1 MMTRFSKIGFILATA
16 GSAIGLGGIWKF
28 PYMVGE
34 SGGGAFVLIFIIAFL
49 VFGLSVFI
57 AEMILG
63 RASERDCFSAFETL
77 APKGHKYLK
86 YGGIM
91 VFSGLVIFSFYVV
104 VLGWLTHYMMLSL
117 IGLPKT
123 LEATQNLWGNF
134 VSTQVGY
141 QLLWHF
147 VIVALCAYVLN
158 QGVKKGIE
166 KLNLILMPLLLII
179 FIGLLGYAMY
189 QDSFWASFNFLFAPD
204 FSKLT
209 PKVIV
214 DAIGQAFFAL
224 SLGVGVILTY
234 SNSLPKKGNFIRSA
248 IIIALLNFVFC
259 IVAGLVIF
267 TFIFGYGATPDSG
280 PGLVFISLPL
290 IFANMGL
297 SGQIIAFLFFIALIF
312 AGITSAISMLEPLN
326 TWLIDRF
333 SFSRTKANLTTIS
346 ITYILGVIL
355 LFSNIAIY
363 QENLSF
369 FGKNLFG
376 WFDYI
381 SASYMLPLAGVFLC
395 IFVGWIL
402 PKSQVYAMCEG
413 NLTGKIF
420 KIWYFIIKFIAPVGI
435 IVSMITLAIEGL

>member
-134 VSTQVGY
+134 VSAQVGY

-312 AGITSAISMLEPLN
+312 AGITSAVSMLEPLN
-326 TWLIDRF
+326 AWLIDRF

>member
-326 TWLIDRF
+326 AWLIDRF

>member
-1 MMTRFSKIGFILATA
+1 MTRFSKIGFILATA

-134 VSTQVGY
+134 VSAQVGY

-179 FIGLLGYAMY
+179 FIGLLGYAIY

-267 TFIFGYGATPDSG
+267 TFIFDYGATPDSG

-312 AGITSAISMLEPLN
+312 AGITSAVSMLEPLN

-369 FGKNLFG
+369 FDKNLFG

>member
-1 MMTRFSKIGFILATA
+1 MTRFSKIGFILATA

-63 RASERDCFSAFETL
+63 RASERDCFSTFETL

-134 VSTQVGY
+134 VSAQVGY

-312 AGITSAISMLEPLN
+312 AGITSAVSMLEPLN

-369 FGKNLFG
+369 FDKNLFG

>member
-312 AGITSAISMLEPLN
+312 AGITSAVSMLEPLN

>member
-1 MMTRFSKIGFILATA
+1 MTRFSKIGFILATA

-134 VSTQVGY
+134 VSAQVGY

-147 VIVALCAYVLN
+147 VIVALCAYILN

-312 AGITSAISMLEPLN
+312 AGITSAVSMLEPLN

-355 LFSNIAIY
+355 LFSNITIY

>member
-1 MMTRFSKIGFILATA
+1 MTRFSKIGFILATA

-134 VSTQVGY
+134 VSAQVGY

-179 FIGLLGYAMY
+179 FIGLLGYAIY

-326 TWLIDRF
+326 AWLIDRF

>member
-1 MMTRFSKIGFILATA
+1 MTRFSKIGFILAAA

-28 PYMVGE
+28 PYMVGQ
-34 SGGGAFVLIFIIAFL
+34 SGGGAFVLVFVVAFL

-57 AEMILG
+57 VEMILG
-63 RASERDCFSAFETL
+63 RASERDCFSTFESL
-77 APKGHKYLK
+77 APKGQKYLK
-86 YGGIM
+86 YGGVM
-91 VFSGLVIFSFYVV
+91 VFSGVVIFSFYVV
-104 VLGWLTHYMMLSL
+104 VLGWLTHYMVLSL
-117 IGLPKT
+117 TGLPKS
-123 LEATQNLWGNF
+123 LESTKALWEHF
-134 VSTQVGY
+134 VSEQVGY
-141 QLLWHF
+141 QILWHL
-147 VIVALCAYVLN
+147 VIVALCALVLG

-166 KLNLILMPLLLII
+166 RLNLVLMPLLLII
-179 FIGLLGYAMY
+179 FLGLLGYAMC
-189 QDSFWASFNFLFAPD
+189 QSAFVDSVRFLFAPD

-248 IIIALLNFVFC
+248 LIVALMNFAFC
-259 IVAGLVIF
+259 LVAGLVIF
-267 TFIFGYGATPDSG
+267 TFIFGYGATPNSG

-297 SGQIIAFLFFIALIF
+297 SGQIIAFLFFVALIF
-312 AGITSAISMLEPLN
+312 AGITSAVSMLEPLN
-326 TWLIDRF
+326 AWLIERF
-333 SFSRTKANLTTIS
+333 HFSRRRANLTTIGIS
-346 ITYILGVIL
+346 YALGVL
-355 LFSNIAIY
+355 LLLSNVALY

-376 WFDYI
+376 WFDYV

-395 IFVGWIL
+395 VFVGWVL

-413 NLTGKIF
+413 HLSGKVF
-420 KIWYFIIKFIAPVGI
+420 GAWYFIVRYIAPVGI
-435 IVSMITLAIEGL
+435 IVAMVRLGIENL

>member
-1 MMTRFSKIGFILATA
+1 MTRFSKIGFILATA

-134 VSTQVGY
+134 VSAQVGY

>member
-134 VSTQVGY
+134 VSAQVGY

-312 AGITSAISMLEPLN
+312 AGITSAVSMLEPLN

-369 FGKNLFG
+369 FDKNLFG

>member
-1 MMTRFSKIGFILATA
+1 MTRFSKIGFILATA

-134 VSTQVGY
+134 VSAQVGY

-179 FIGLLGYAMY
+179 FIGLLGYAIY

-234 SNSLPKKGNFIRSA
+234 SNSLPRKGNFIRSA

-326 TWLIDRF
+326 AWLIDRF

>member
-1 MMTRFSKIGFILATA
+1 MTRFSKIGFILATA

-63 RASERDCFSAFETL
+63 RASERDCFSTFETL

-179 FIGLLGYAMY
+179 FIGLLGYAIY

-326 TWLIDRF
+326 AWLIDRF

>member
-1 MMTRFSKIGFILATA
+1 MTRFSKIGFILATA

-179 FIGLLGYAMY
+179 FIGLLGYAIY

-326 TWLIDRF
+326 AWLIDRF